1 MEVGERSLPV
11 NINPKNFLAKLWRL
25 SNNPTKKSIFW
36 DTEGEA
42 IVINPHLFE
51 REILTPG
58 PHALGNADTF
68 KTTNFPSFIR
78 QLNLYGFK
86 RVDPANEDINEA
98 AAHLSTCCHFFNPH
112 FKRSNAQQIFASH
125 PMLEEQMAE

>member
-11 NINPKNFLAKLWRL
+11 TINPKNFLAKLWRL
-25 SNNPTKKSIFW
+25 LNNPTKKSIFW

-58 PHALGNADTF
+58 PHALGNTDTF
-68 KTTNFPSFIR
+68 KTTNFSSFIR
-78 QLNLYGFK
+78 QLNLYGFRK
-86 RVDPANEDINEA
+86 VEPVSEDINEDINEA
-98 AAHLSTCCHFFNPH
+98 AAHLTPCYHFFNPD
-112 FKRSNAQQIFASH
+112 FKRSNALRIFESNGNS
-125 PMLEEQMAE
+125 L